1 MDIKN
6 VCIIQSIMMNSGKEL
21 QLYQDTIKCRIL
33 EVAINSTDITELN
46 KEMHT
51 LPDPITYTVTSLYY
65 GNILYGCKF
74 VCLPPLADWHLN
86 IHIETSLHDLACN
99 LTFAFFCALGC
110 SFTTKQR
117 ESVCVCTYNCIYK

>member
-21 QLYQDTIKCRIL
+21 QLYQDKIKCRIL

-51 LPDPITYTVTSLYY
+51 LPDPITYTVTSLYC

-74 VCLPPLADWHLN
+74 VCLPPLLQ
-86 IHIETSLHDLACN
+86 TG
-99 LTFAFFCALGC
+99 T
-110 SFTTKQR
+110 
-117 ESVCVCTYNCIYK
+117 